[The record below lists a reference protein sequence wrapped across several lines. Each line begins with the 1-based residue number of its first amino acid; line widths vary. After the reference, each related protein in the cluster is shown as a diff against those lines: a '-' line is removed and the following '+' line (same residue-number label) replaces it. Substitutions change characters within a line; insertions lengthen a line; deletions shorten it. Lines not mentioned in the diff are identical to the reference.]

1 MIYNAQNG
9 CLKISNTKMD
19 YICFGTGKEN
29 LIMIPGLGDG
39 LKTVKGMALSFALMY
54 RKLACKY
61 RVFVFSRRNILPEGF
76 STEDMAK
83 DLNKAMEQLGIQ
95 SAYILGISQGGM
107 IAQYL
112 AICHP
117 EKVKKLILAVTLSRQ
132 NEMIQNVV
140 NNWIN
145 MAKVGDYRGIMIDTA
160 KKTYSEK
167 YWKKIRWMYYLLSG
181 IGRPQSFSRF
191 IVQANACLTH
201 DAHAKLKN
209 IQCPTLIIGGE
220 KDQIVTGKASIDMK
234 KQIYNSK
241 LVMYKKLGHG
251 AYEEA
256 KDFFSRVI
264 DFCD

>member
-9 CLKISNTKMD
+9 CLEISNTKMD

-39 LKTVKGMALSFALMY
+39 LKTVKGTALPFALMY

-83 DLNKAMEQLGIQ
+83 DLNTAMEQLGIQ
-95 SAYILGISQGGM
+95 SAYILGVSEGGM

-112 AICHP
+112 AICYP

-132 NEMIQNVV
+132 NDIIQNVV

-145 MAKVGDYRGIMIDTA
+145 MAKAGDYRGIMIDIV
-160 KKTYSEK
+160 KKTYTEK
-167 YWKKIRWMYYLLSG
+167 YWKKTRWMYYLLG
-181 IGRPQSFSRF
+181 RIGRPRSFSRF

-201 DAHAKLKN
+201 DAHEKLKK

-220 KDQIVTGKASIDMK
+220 KDQIVTGKASREMR

-256 KDFFSRVI
+256 KDFLDRVI
-264 DFCD
+264 DFCS